1 MDSENKNYYQRNK
14 RKILKQCKIKRD
26 GLSEFEKEEIKKY
39 QNEYYKSKKFYIKCI
54 ACDCSLLLRG
64 YALHKKTQK
73 HLQNVVLILEKENED
88 LHKRID
94 SMPKPRS
101 KELQRKYNKKYYKKH
116 SDKVKKRNRSRQRM
130 EKKKRST
137 IDHSKPFDDKINI
150 IINLN

>member
-1 MDSENKNYYQRNK
+1 MDSENKNYYERNK
-14 RKILKQCKIKRD
+14 LKILKQCRIKRD
-26 GLSEFEKEEIKKY
+26 SLNQFEKEEIKKY
-39 QNEYYKSKKFYIKCI
+39 QSDYYKSKKFYIKCI

-64 YALHKKTQK
+64 YGLHKKTNK
-73 HLQNVVLILEKENED
+73 HLQNVILILEKENDD
-88 LHKRID
+88 LQKKID

-101 KELQRKYNKKYYKKH
+101 KELQRKYNKSYYKKH
-116 SDKVKKRNRSRQRM
+116 SHKVKKRNRSRQIL